1 MNIKIPEG
9 TKPGKILR
17 VKDKGMHVA
26 NGMIGALM
34 CKINAIYPEL
44 NQEQYELI
52 KKIKDVAI

>member
-1 MNIKIPEG
+1 
-9 TKPGKILR
+9 
-17 VKDKGMHVA
+17 
-26 NGMIGALM
+26 M